1 VQGKEKLAQLLD
13 SDEKVRKNL
22 EKEIQDKIKDMRMGK
37 KVMDDEVLVH
47 VEEGVEEDVAQI
59 EE

>member
-1 VQGKEKLAQLLD
+1 LD

-22 EKEIQDKIKDMRMGK
+22 EKEIQEKIKEMRMGK

-47 VEEGVEEDVAQI
+47 VEEGVEGDMAVV